1 MTELT
6 IKSDRAE
13 AVRSELEA
21 ALGGQR
27 RMIQESIKR
36 TRKNLKAFEEKYG
49 FSSSELLKREVDGS
63 LNDDNLE
70 FIEWIGETR
79 ILERLRS
86 ELELP
91 REIRICL

>member
-21 ALGGQR
+21 ALDGQR

-36 TRKNLKAFEEKYG
+36 TQRNLKAFEEKYG
-49 FSSSELLKREVDGS
+49 FGTSELLEREVGGC

-79 ILERLRS
+79 LYERLRS
-86 ELELP
+86 ELEVL
-91 REIRICL
+91 E